1 MTQESYFLNY
11 LSLMCN
17 LYTYYFVVGLI
28 VNLSKFHRLEK
39 QKLVKERW
47 VASRQNAED
56 FKRFK
61 SWDRNESAGSR
72 EREMSFFSFSNIV
85 LLLSNTFLLLA
96 NIFIVISTL
105 PLELAYDSF
114 YEGYVSYFLG
124 LGVSM
129 SWINAA
135 TVLSTIETFQ
145 VVRATQAGLRKH
157 PQVRVERRDAA
168 VRRGAAFLRLLVR
181 RVLHVPRA

>member
-1 MTQESYFLNY
+1 M
-11 LSLMCN
+11 
-17 LYTYYFVVGLI
+17 
-28 VNLSKFHRLEK
+28 NLSKFHRLEK
-39 QKLVKERW
+39 QKMIKVRW
-47 VASRQNAED
+47 VASRQSAED

-61 SWDRNESAGSR
+61 SWDRTDSTASR
-72 EREMSFFSFSNIV
+72 AREMSFFSFSNIV

-96 NIFIVISTL
+96 NIFIIISTL

-114 YEGYVSYFLG
+114 YEGYVNYFLG

-145 VVRATQAGLRKH
+145 VVL
-157 PQVRVERRDAA
+157 A
-168 VRRGAAFLRLLVR
+168 VHTGV
-181 RVLHVPRA
+181 